1 MSKWPTSRK
10 SSQTCP
16 NSAYPLPALQPLI
29 PSTLSAVSQLACSL
43 ALWPVC
49 DQCLFPFSPFAH
61 MSVLVCSLFLHNTQF
76 FSPWKGR
83 KFSFEEK
90 GPGVFG
96 IYLVM
101 VMATLYMVN
110 PSANIIKWYKINLS
124 SLTKLTNLNYILKA
138 ALQGCCVK
146 THSKLW
152 WCMLSLKS
160 CKDVA
165 AWRSLDRLFHNL
177 ALL

>member
-29 PSTLSAVSQLACSL
+29 PSTLSAVSQLACLLSSPLASVWSMSL
-43 ALWPVC
+43 S
-49 DQCLFPFSPFAH
+49 FSPFAP
-61 MSVLVCSLFLHNTQF
+61 MSVLLCSLFLHNTQF

-83 KFSFEEK
+83 KFNFEEK
-90 GPGVFG
+90 GVFG
-96 IYLVM
+96 MYLVM
-101 VMATLYMVN
+101 VMVTLYMVN